1 MKLFEIRNLIDV
13 LDQYYAYDPNMTIT
27 EGKKVLQRIQKVKA
41 EGREVLQ
48 KIQKAEAAKEKG
60 DE

>member
-41 EGREVLQ
+41 EGRKVLQ
-48 KIQKAEAAKEKG
+48 KIQKA
-60 DE
+60 DEERTRPD

>member
-27 EGKKVLQRIQKVKA
+27 EGKKVLQRIQKVNA
-41 EGREVLQ
+41 EGRKVLQ
-48 KIQKAEAAKEKG
+48 KIQKA
-60 DE
+60 DEERTRPD

>member
-13 LDQYYAYDPNMTIT
+13 LEQYYAYDPNMTIT

-41 EGREVLQ
+41 EGRKVLQ
-48 KIQKAEAAKEKG
+48 KIQKA
-60 DE
+60 DEERTRPD